1 MIQRD
6 YHNGYILKNESASR
20 LLIIHEL
27 LYFFHRQRNE
37 SLKISK
43 QHSRPPM
50 KSPYGLLFFVM

>member
-27 LYFFHRQRNE
+27 LYFF
-37 SLKISK
+37 
-43 QHSRPPM
+43 P
-50 KSPYGLLFFVM
+50 